1 MSNCFEKF
9 LGKNRAFEQKILSV
23 AFSFRRRVFFFF
35 MCCHSR
41 VSDTVEEKY
50 FVIAAEI

>member
-9 LGKNRAFEQKILSV
+9 LGKNRAFEQKIPSV
-23 AFSFRRRVFFFF
+23 AFSFRRREAFFFLN
-35 MCCHSR
+35 CHSR
-41 VSDTVEEKY
+41 VSDTIEEKY